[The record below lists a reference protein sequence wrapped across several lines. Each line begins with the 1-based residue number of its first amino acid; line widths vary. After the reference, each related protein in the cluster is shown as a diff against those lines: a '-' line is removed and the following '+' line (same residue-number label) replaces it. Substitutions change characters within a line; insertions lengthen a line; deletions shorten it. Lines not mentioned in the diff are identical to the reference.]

1 MLDRGAILRFADQ
14 FAGLAP
20 DVVVERVKQHQ
31 AAEYAARQNWET
43 TRNWRDQDAA
53 QREAAMARAAQMRL
67 AINFSA
73 PRGWTLSK
81 TDFNLRTLAEGK
93 QHDGGQRYRKEC
105 TNTRTCVRARDR
117 SSS

>member
-1 MLDRGAILRFADQ
+1 
-14 FAGLAP
+14 
-20 DVVVERVKQHQ
+20 
-31 AAEYAARQNWET
+31 
-43 TRNWRDQDAA
+43 
-53 QREAAMARAAQMRL
+53 MARAAQMQL
-67 AINFSA
+67 AINFSS